1 MGDESSEEGRTKCCV
16 LCKRHIAPWHGGRT
30 EHGGHPAYN
39 QCCPSCGSFV
49 AEAPAI
55 CILDRACEDEA
66 RTREQIVEHFSWFIS
81 SEKLAG
87 RVAIITA
94 DHAQNADRWSAVKR
108 HSIPREEASLN
119 PVTRTVENRERLASR
134 IGVPMNAIEAF
145 CDRWQ
150 VEELALFGS
159 VLCDDFG
166 PDSDIDVLVRF
177 KTERTP
183 GLFGIA
189 GMERELAELLA
200 RKVDLVNRAAIEESR
215 NYIRRKAI
223 LESARVVYAA

>member
-1 MGDESSEEGRTKCCV
+1 MGRD
-16 LCKRHIAPWHGGRT
+16 
-30 EHGGHPAYN
+30 
-39 QCCPSCGSFV
+39 
-49 AEAPAI
+49 AEA
-55 CILDRACEDEA
+55 
-66 RTREQIVEHFSWFIS
+66 
-81 SEKLAG
+81 G
-87 RVAIITA
+87 R
-94 DHAQNADRWSAVKR
+94 RMPCSG
-108 HSIPREEASLN
+108 
-119 PVTRTVENRERLASR
+119 TRTVENRERLASR

-145 CDRWQ
+145 CDRWHL
-150 VEELALFGS
+150 EELALFGS
-159 VLCDDFG
+159 VLGDDFG

-200 RKVDLVNRAAIEESR
+200 RRVDLVNRAAIEESR